1 MFRKK
6 LEKLPT
12 TDLEV
17 QIIDWASY
25 DITETNFDD
34 SDDDS
39 DDDDYVDLNNQN
51 TYKKK
56 KVAEKK
62 YMIRMYGLNKDGQS
76 VCVHVNSFTP
86 YFFVKIPQTWDQSNV
101 DYLMLEVNKKI
112 DMKVGR
118 GSYYA
123 KKALIKKDIVLRKE
137 FYGFTNNKE
146 FKFLRLI
153 FKNFNAYNK
162 YKEVFN
168 DAIRVD
174 NKLMKF
180 QLYETNIS
188 PMLRFMHCRD
198 IIPAAWIK
206 IERGKY
212 DYKHITRCQ
221 IEVSVEWKDV
231 LFLDKNDIG
240 PIQIASFDIECTSS
254 DGSFPTANRKNDK
267 VIQIGTTVHKN
278 GEKECFLHHI
288 VTLKRP
294 EKISKEEVDAKN
306 LIVEYYDNER
316 DVILAWAKFINALDP
331 DIITGY
337 NIWGF
342 DMIYLYERAK
352 NGNGGDVFDY
362 SDLFMETLARCKDDV
377 RIYSR
382 DEEREVLRAS
392 KFTIKKLASSALGD
406 NLLKYFEIEGIVG
419 IDLMKVVQR
428 DHKLESYKLDFVA
441 ETFLK
446 LNKIDLPPKKIF
458 ENFVDGSPEKIKEI
472 AVYCLKDCVLVNHLI
487 MKLNILPNNIGM
499 ANVCCVPLSYL
510 FLRGQGIK
518 IYSLVAKE
526 CRKEGYL
533 IKVVKA
539 DPNDKS
545 SYEGAI
551 VFTPKPG
558 IYFEPVAV
566 NDYASLYPS
575 SMIAENLS
583 HDSLVWVKIYDQ
595 EDRLIKVMNGY
606 GTVIEEYKD
615 GKLIKKKGELQYVGL
630 EDYNYNEIKYDNFEK
645 YNEDL
650 HKNIPKKYI
659 ISAKPDNKV
668 LTGYTICCFAEH
680 KDGSKSL
687 LPRILQKLLK
697 ARKDTRKRIIYKTL
711 KLNDGKEY
719 SGIYDE
725 KKGEIIC
732 EKEGVVKIDKNSIT
746 NVSDTYGEFM
756 KAVWDGLQLSYKV
769 SCNSMYGQCGAR
781 SSSVSNKFIAA
792 STTAVGRGMVVL
804 AKDETLK
811 KFPGSKLV
819 YGDSILGDTPLL
831 LKDKD
836 GNMIITSIN
845 KLLIDKWEQYKE
857 FKDKSFN
864 NEFKNILDNIIPSSV
879 DVKKRKEYE
888 LDDYTIES
896 KWMGGKPY
904 GCISK
909 TGYHYTITFNIKEID
924 YKKAKW
930 FNIKKYD
937 SEEDAYNDA
946 LNYQWKTSKKLG
958 YIKNQ
963 YRYIKDNK
971 TNMKFIEVKLTQN
984 ISMFCDVK
992 DLDLVENN
1000 FWYAREDSH
1009 NAYATTNIYTTANKE
1024 KKINKSFHFMVI
1036 EKMLKKLPKC
1046 VRYNIMNGKTID
1058 HININSLDN
1067 RRINLRL
1074 STMTD
1079 QKFNQKIYK
1088 NNKYESKG
1096 ILFLDYNKGKKWMA
1110 YWKDYNKKKYT
1121 KYFDTKEEAIDY
1133 RNKKVEEVNK
1143 EYDEVLEEYKEKLI
1157 NEILLDQ
1164 SNRKEKEQ
1172 TTLDYKIWT
1181 SEGWSNINRLIR
1193 HKTSKKIYRI
1203 VSNHGISDVTEDH
1216 SLLDQNKHLIRPND
1230 CKLNKTILLSSY
1242 PYYEI
1247 NKKEKDEK
1255 IFIEFDDQL
1264 DCAKKYLELKKN
1276 GYNINLDFVDNKYI
1290 IKSAIESKNFVKN
1303 IIELDNDYQD
1313 YVYDF
1318 ETEVGNYLA
1327 GTGSNIH
1334 LNTDSVFINYIPF
1347 IKQTHHNE
1355 ELTEYR
1361 KMELTAK
1368 YSQEAADHITEI
1380 SKNPQWLQFE
1390 KILYPFIIFS
1400 KKRYVSNKYEGSIT
1414 KHTRN
1419 SMGIVLKRRDNAPIV
1434 KDIYGGII
1442 DTILNERNIEKAK
1455 QYFKD
1460 KVNDLLAG
1468 NVDIKRL
1475 VITKSI
1481 RGNYANPTSIAHKVL
1496 ADRMGERD
1504 PGNKPMSNDRIP
1516 YCYIDTSNLK
1526 CFKCGAGK
1534 LNEMN
1539 CKCITCMKMF
1549 CSKHLHNHKDIC
1561 VKMCRFCKMVSK
1573 TQIKQC
1579 KTCKGWYCDDDMY
1592 KHRLR
1597 TDKYKVEHHDKCKK
1611 PLTNKILQG
1620 DILEHP
1626 SYIRENSLKIDY
1638 KYYLDHQIEKPCM
1651 QIFSLTMKNPYSLIA
1666 AAVRKYNNKKSG
1678 NQEITE
1684 WFSLMNV
1691 KTSEDKKDETNDDKI
1706 YDNFDD
1712 VFEDIIDNEYDIVD
1726 DDDVK
1731 II

>member
-583 HDSLVWVKIYDQ
+583 HDSLVWVKIFDH
-595 EDRLIKVMNGY
+595 EDRLIRLSDGY
-606 GTVIEEYKD
+606 GKVLEEYQD
-615 GKLIKKKGELQYVGL
+615 GKLTKKNGELKYVGL
-630 EDYNYNEIKYDNFEK
+630 ENYNYNEIKYDNFEK
-645 YNEDL
+645 FNEDL
-650 HKNIPKKYI
+650 HKNVPKKYI
-659 ISAKPDNKV
+659 IPAKPDNKV

-697 ARKDTRKRIIYKTL
+697 ARKDTRKRIIYKTV
-711 KLNDGKEY
+711 KLNDGKEF
-719 SGIYDE
+719 SGIYNEE
-725 KKGEIIC
+725 KAEIIC
-732 EKEGVVKIDKNSIT
+732 EKEGVVKINKE
-746 NVSDTYGEFM
+746 NVVSCEDTYNEFM
-756 KAVWDGLQLSYKV
+756 KAVWDGLQLSFKV
-769 SCNSMYGQCGAR
+769 SANSLYGATGAKTN
-781 SSSVSNKFIAA
+781 SVANKFIAA
-792 STTAVGRGMVVL
+792 STTATGRKMVIL
-804 AKDETLK
+804 AKDETIK
-811 KFPGSKLV
+811 NFPGSKLV
-819 YGDSILGDTPLL
+819 YGDSVTGDTPLL
-831 LKDKD
+831 LKNKDDKIEIKTIETLCKEW
-836 GNMIITSIN
+836 GSY
-845 KLLIDKWEQYKE
+845 EE
-857 FKDKSFN
+857 FKPFD
-864 NEFKNILDNIIPSSV
+864 
-879 DVKKRKEYE
+879 
-888 LDDYTIES
+888 
-896 KWMGGKPY
+896 
-904 GCISK
+904 
-909 TGYHYTITFNIKEID
+909 
-924 YKKAKW
+924 
-930 FNIKKYD
+930 
-937 SEEDAYNDA
+937 
-946 LNYQWKTSKKLG
+946 
-958 YIKNQ
+958 
-963 YRYIKDNK
+963 
-971 TNMKFIEVKLTQN
+971 TNRT
-984 ISMFCDVK
+984 
-992 DLDLVENN
+992 
-1000 FWYAREDSH
+1000 
-1009 NAYATTNIYTTANKE
+1009 E
-1024 KKINKSFHFMVI
+1024 KQQ
-1036 EKMLKKLPKC
+1036 
-1046 VRYNIMNGKTID
+1046 GKTD
-1058 HININSLDN
+1058 YQVW
-1067 RRINLRL
+1067 
-1074 STMTD
+1074 T
-1079 QKFNQKIYK
+1079 
-1088 NNKYESKG
+1088 NNK
-1096 ILFLDYNKGKKWMA
+1096 
-1110 YWKDYNKKKYT
+1110 
-1121 KYFDTKEEAIDY
+1121 
-1133 RNKKVEEVNK
+1133 
-1143 EYDEVLEEYKEKLI
+1143 
-1157 NEILLDQ
+1157 
-1164 SNRKEKEQ
+1164 
-1172 TTLDYKIWT
+1172 
-1181 SEGWSNINRLIR
+1181 WSNIKRVIR
-1193 HKTSKKIYRI
+1193 HKCNKQIFRI
-1203 VSNHGISDVTEDH
+1203 NTHCGCIDVSEDH
-1216 SLLDQNKHLIRPND
+1216 SLLNKNMEIIKPVECQIGTELLHSYPNFENVKPLKFMD
-1230 CKLNKTILLSSY
+1230 IFNKLYEIEDELTIEEKEAFIYGFFYGDGSCGYYNCKSGNKYSWALNNKDDKLLDKCLVYLQEIENKTDFKILDTIKSSGV
-1242 PYYEI
+1242 
-1247 NKKEKDEK
+1247 NKLVPKGSIKYMVEKYRK
-1255 IFIEFDDQL
+1255 IFYDKD
-1264 DCAKKYLELKKN
+1264 KYKTIPKDILNANNNIRLQFLV
-1276 GYNINLDFVDNKYI
+1276 GYYASDGNKCVNEKTNCIRFDNKGKIGSAQLFYLMKSLGYKCSI
-1290 IKSAIESKNFVKN
+1290 NTRKDKLDIYRITATVRGQRKNPNGIKKIQPIRFE
-1303 IIELDNDYQD
+1303 NDFI
-1313 YVYDF
+1313 YDL
-1318 ETEVGNYLA
+1318 ETEEGIFHAGVGE
-1327 GTGSNIH
+1327 IVVK
-1334 LNTDSVFINYIPF
+1334 NTDSVFIDFMPF
-1347 IKQTHHNE
+1347 IRRTHHNE

-1414 KHTRN
+1414 KYTRN